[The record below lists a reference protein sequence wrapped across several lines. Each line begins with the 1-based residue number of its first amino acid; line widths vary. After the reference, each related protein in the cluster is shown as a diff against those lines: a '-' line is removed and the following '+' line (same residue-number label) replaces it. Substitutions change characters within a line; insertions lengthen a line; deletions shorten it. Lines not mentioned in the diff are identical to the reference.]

1 MIILEQPY
9 VSDKFIQLAVEQHI
23 PVLDNEMSEHLCRQG
38 YPLQIYNEQ
47 AFIAE
52 YFKRGRIYTMSE
64 NALGWIAAHLPDK
77 TLLQKIELLK
87 NKATF
92 RQICSSLYPD
102 FFFCEVQT
110 EALSGI
116 NASKLTFPLVIK
128 PSVGFLSAGV
138 HVVNNEREW
147 KAIVEDIRQNFENES
162 KQFPEFV
169 VNTHK
174 FLIEQYIRG
183 EEYAVDAYFDEQGA
197 PVILNIFHHRF
208 ASETD
213 TSDHLYCSS
222 LALYNTYEKV
232 FVGFLA
238 ETNRVLQLKNFPM
251 HIEFRYD
258 GTRAI
263 PIEINPLRFAGF
275 CLNELQTH
283 ISGIHPV
290 WAYLNNMHITKEQMW
305 KGKENDVYS
314 FMVLERPADVP
325 AGSVFDSEKFTNS
338 LMHVLE
344 LRKVEAD
351 VGVAATA
358 FTRTDAAHLQELDAV
373 LNINMHDFMSIK

>member
-1 MIILEQPY
+1 M
-9 VSDKFIQLAVEQHI
+9 
-23 PVLDNEMSEHLCRQG
+23 
-38 YPLQIYNEQ
+38 
-47 AFIAE
+47 
-52 YFKRGRIYTMSE
+52 
-64 NALGWIAAHLPDK
+64 
-77 TLLQKIELLK
+77 
-87 NKATF
+87 
-92 RQICSSLYPD
+92 
-102 FFFCEVQT
+102 
-110 EALSGI
+110 
-116 NASKLTFPLVIK
+116 
-128 PSVGFLSAGV
+128 
-138 HVVNNEREW
+138 VNNEREW